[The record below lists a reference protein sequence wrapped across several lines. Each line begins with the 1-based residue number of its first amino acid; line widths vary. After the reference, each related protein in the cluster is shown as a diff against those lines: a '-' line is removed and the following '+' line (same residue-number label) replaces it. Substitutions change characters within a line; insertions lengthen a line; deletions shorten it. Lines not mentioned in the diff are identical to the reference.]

1 MERSGRWHR
10 LMSYCLAVVIIFTLG
25 DIPCQASEAPQFD
38 GYMFNGED
46 CSPYLGRKLSI
57 LEDKEGAMTISEA
70 LHSELFRYQS
80 SDIPDLGLGRSAYWV
95 KLNLYN
101 LSPSGRIFL
110 HIAHSEID
118 ELDIY
123 ELMDNGEVD
132 RIVHAGLSRKVDK
145 STQPTSEFAFPV
157 DIPQFTKGAFLIRL
171 RSTKKLRL
179 PITAESTIG
188 FYSKQL
194 NRNLFLGGYLGIMLV
209 MALYNLF
216 IFFSTREKAYAF
228 YVGYIVLVALT
239 QMAFIGM
246 LAFTSFSDLPWL
258 SSHSVLYLTAFTAI
272 AAGEFMVRFI
282 HMKDLYPRLML
293 SMRLFYLILIFGLVL
308 DIDGNSSMAYRI
320 IQVGAGS
327 FALFQLGALIHVAAK
342 GSRPA
347 RYFLLAWI
355 SFLLGIISFIL
366 KDLGVLPFNDLTRF
380 AMTIGSAVEVVLLS
394 FGLADRINVLRQEKE
409 LSQAK
414 AIAMAKEN
422 ELFVLNQNVEL
433 EQKVTERTH
442 ALQETNDHLKRTQT
456 QLVSA
461 EKMASLGQLTAGIAH
476 EINNP
481 LNFIS
486 SNIPPLKRDLLDLK
500 EVLDAYRNLTS
511 DGTGLED
518 VRALEKRI
526 GVDFTVNEVNE
537 ILKCMET
544 GAARTSEIV
553 RGLRTFSR
561 LDEDDLKTADVN
573 EGLRSTVVVLGPQ
586 FRDVVQVKYELG
598 DIPQVECYPGKLNQ
612 VFMNILNNAAHAV
625 KQRHGD
631 SGGVIRITTSISGQ
645 AVRIM
650 IEDNGMGMDESVQNR
665 LFEPFFTTKSVGEGT
680 GLGLS
685 IVQGIIEKHN
695 GLIELESTVGH
706 GTRFTLTLPVSQTA
720 ELAKSA

>member
-1 MERSGRWHR
+1 
-10 LMSYCLAVVIIFTLG
+10 
-25 DIPCQASEAPQFD
+25 
-38 GYMFNGED
+38 MFNGED
-46 CSPYLGRKLSI
+46 CSPYLGRQLSI
-57 LEDKEGAMTISEA
+57 LEDKGGELTITEVF
-70 LHSELFRYQS
+70 HSELFQYQS
-80 SDIPDLGLGRSAYWV
+80 SDIPDLGLGRSAFWV
-95 KLNLYN
+95 RLNLYN
-101 LSPSGRIFL
+101 LSASSRIFL

-123 ELMDNGEVD
+123 KLTNDDQVS
-132 RIVHAGLSRKVDK
+132 RIAHAGLSRQVDK
-145 STQPTSEFAFPV
+145 TSQPSSEFAFPV
-157 DIPQFTKGAFLIRL
+157 EVPQFTKGTFYIRL
-171 RSTKKLRL
+171 RSTKQLRL
-179 PITAESTIG
+179 PITAESSQG
-188 FYSKQL
+188 FYSQQL
-194 NRNLFLGGYLGIMLV
+194 NRNLFIGGYLGIMLV
-209 MALYNLF
+209 MALYNFF
-216 IFFSTREKAYAF
+216 IFFSTRDKAYAF
-228 YVGYIVLVALT
+228 YVAYIILVTLT

-246 LAFTSFSDLPWL
+246 LAFTTFKNMPWL
-258 SSHSVLYLTAFTAI
+258 SSHSALYLTAFTAI

-282 HMKDLYPRLML
+282 HMKALYPVSMRA
-293 SMRLFYLILIFGLVL
+293 MRLFYLVLLFGLV
-308 DIDGNSSMAYRI
+308 IDMDAKSVIAYRI

-327 FALFQLGALIHVAAK
+327 FALFQLVILIRVAAQ

-347 RYFLLAWI
+347 RYFLIAWV

-366 KDLGVLPFNDLTRF
+366 KDLGFLPFNDLTRF

-394 FGLADRINVLRQEKE
+394 FGLADKINVFREEKE

-422 ELFVLNQNVEL
+422 ELFVLNQNVDL
-433 EQKVTERTH
+433 ERKVTERTH

-486 SNIPPLKRDLLDLK
+486 SNLPPLKRDLLELK
-500 EVLDAYRNLTS
+500 EVLDAYRSVTK
-511 DGTGLED
+511 DVIGLED
-518 VRALEKRI
+518 VRALEERI
-526 GVDFTVNEVNE
+526 GVDFTVNEVHE
-537 ILKCMET
+537 ILKCIET
-544 GAARTSEIV
+544 GATRTSDIV

-561 LDEDDLKTADVN
+561 LDEDDLKTADIN

-586 FRDVVQVKYELG
+586 FRDVVHIEYELG

-612 VFMNILNNAAHAV
+612 VFMNLLNNAAHAV

-631 SGGVIRITTSISGQ
+631 SGGEIRIATSVSGEMVTITI
-645 AVRIM
+645 A
-650 IEDNGMGMDESVQNR
+650 DNGMGMDETVQSR
-665 LFEPFFTTKSVGEGT
+665 MFEPFFTTKDVGEGT

-695 GLIELESTVGH
+695 GHIVLESAVGQ
-706 GTRFTLTLPVSQTA
+706 GSTFTLTLPVHQTV
-720 ELAKSA
+720 EFAKSA

>member
-1 MERSGRWHR
+1 MERSDRWHR
-10 LMSYCLAVVIIFTLG
+10 LIPYCFVVIASFMLG
-25 DIPCQASEAPQFD
+25 NIPCHASEVAQSD

-46 CSPYLGRKLSI
+46 CSPYLGRELSI
-57 LEDKEGAMTISEA
+57 LEDKEGGMNISEV
-70 LHSELFRYQS
+70 LHSRMFRSQ

-95 KLNLYN
+95 RLSLYN
-101 LSPSGRIFL
+101 LSSSNRIFL

-123 ELMDNGEVD
+123 ELTDNEGVK
-132 RIVHAGLSRKVDK
+132 RIAHAGLSREVNKT
-145 STQPTSEFAFPV
+145 SQPTSEFAFPV
-157 DIPQFTKGAFLIRL
+157 EIPQFTKGTFLIRL
-171 RSTKKLRL
+171 RSTKQLRL
-179 PITAESTIG
+179 PITVESYLG
-188 FYSKQL
+188 FYSRQL

-216 IFFSTREKAYAF
+216 IFISTREKAYAF
-228 YVGYIVLVALT
+228 YVGYIILVSLT

-246 LAFTSFSDLPWL
+246 LAFTAFSGLPWL
-258 SSHSVLYLTAFTAI
+258 SAHSALYLTAFTAI

-282 HMKDLYPRLML
+282 QMRDLYPRRMMV
-293 SMRLFYLILIFGLVL
+293 MRLFYIVLVLGLVM
-308 DIDGNSSMAYRI
+308 DMSGRSSMAYRM

-327 FALFQLGALIHVAAK
+327 FALFQLVVLIQVAAK

-414 AIAMAKEN
+414 AIAMAQEN
-422 ELFVLNQNVEL
+422 ELFVVNQNVEL
-433 EQKVTERTH
+433 ERKVTERTH

-486 SNIPPLKRDLLDLK
+486 SSIPPLKRDLLDLK
-500 EVLDAYRNLTS
+500 EVLDAYRNVTK
-511 DGTGLED
+511 DGTGLEA
-518 VRALEKRI
+518 VRALEERI
-526 GVDFTVNEVNE
+526 GVDFTVNEVEE

-544 GAARTSEIV
+544 GASRTSEIV

-561 LDEDDLKTADVN
+561 LDEDDLKTADIN

-586 FRDVVQVKYELG
+586 FRDVVKIEYDLG
-598 DIPQVECYPGKLNQ
+598 EIPQVECYPGKLNQ
-612 VFMNILNNAAHAV
+612 VFMNLLNNAAHAV
-625 KQRHGD
+625 KQRHGNTGGSIKIATRLSGD
-631 SGGVIRITTSISGQ
+631 SVTVTIT
-645 AVRIM
+645 
-650 IEDNGMGMDESVQNR
+650 DNGMGMEESVKSR
-665 LFEPFFTTKSVGEGT
+665 LFEPFFTTKGVGEGT

-695 GLIELESTVGH
+695 GLIELDSAVGQ
-706 GTRFTLTLPVSQTA
+706 GTRFTLTLPVLQTVK
-720 ELAKSA
+720 LAKSA